1 MAVRDETDKL
11 QATILFSL
19 YDTNKDG
26 VLDEEE
32 FVQLVADLLCLRG
45 NVLEVTP
52 AVAYKLARPL
62 AFHGILTANG
72 SRLNGRAELTGDLF
86 AALANRGWA
95 RVMEDDRIA
104 MHLPFWRPGP
114 NDAAPW
120 VPDILELNDPALPE
134 RIDELRR
141 DRQRGPTRR
150 VASSSRWVHDQPL
163 KPGFHGQ
170 EVEWLDE
177 KLETSHELDKFE
189 LVLDPGTLGVHHVEF
204 ASHPPSHLCRSP
216 PAHRTGDKNRARIYH
231 TVVRSHQLAPEIEY
245 FPVRRMARSM
255 ADVTPPKFSPP
266 RVARKSS
273 DASANPPPPTRT
285 GDIRRAVNNHLRALG
300 GRPRDRGAD
309 GNCFFLSLCGS
320 LGEPLSNHRERR
332 RQTVE
337 YLRVHRARLEN
348 FIEGDFDQHCNEM
361 VQDGAWVGHVEVQA
375 AADALNLD
383 IRIYQDD
390 DSRDQRIEHRVERN
404 GMWTPERNMDTR
416 DAFLALYQIPGSE
429 HYVEFEGGHAP
440 VESSWFQMDASWF
453 QMPWTWATAIDTAT
467 AAATASATATA
478 TATAEHGRRRRRRPT
493 AQRAEHV

>member
-189 LVLDPGTLGVHHVEF
+189 LVLDP
-204 ASHPPSHLCRSP
+204 
-216 PAHRTGDKNRARIYH
+216 GDKNRARIYH